1 VNYGTDGRT
10 DLFCAL
16 ALDGDEEA
24 STIALWVTQRCR
36 EVRAAHDAEFDVA
49 VLDERETDG
58 VLLAEEEALGAV
70 DRIEGPHACK
80 FIIEST
86 DNDGDGHA
94 CTALTAFGSAR
105 VAPAVDGGEER
116 VDRAHGGRGPDSPCG
131 VLARSERCTKRVV
144 YEGREAVAEG
154 VCGGRVAAK
163 IGRIL
168 FAWD

>member
-1 VNYGTDGRT
+1 MGRT

-16 ALDGDEEA
+16 AFDGDEEA
-24 STIALWVTQRCR
+24 STLTLWLAQRCGK
-36 EVRAAHDAEFDVA
+36 VRAAHNAEFDVA

-58 VLLAEEEALGAV
+58 VLLAAEETLGAV

-80 FIIEST
+80 FITQST
-86 DNDGDGHA
+86 DDDDDGDGHA

-116 VDRAHGGRGPDSPCG
+116 VDRAHGGRGSDPPCG
-131 VLARSERCTKRVV
+131 VLARSERRTKRVV
-144 YEGREAVAEG
+144 YEGRETVAEG
-154 VCGGRVAAK
+154 VCGGRIAAK

-168 FAWD
+168 LAWD